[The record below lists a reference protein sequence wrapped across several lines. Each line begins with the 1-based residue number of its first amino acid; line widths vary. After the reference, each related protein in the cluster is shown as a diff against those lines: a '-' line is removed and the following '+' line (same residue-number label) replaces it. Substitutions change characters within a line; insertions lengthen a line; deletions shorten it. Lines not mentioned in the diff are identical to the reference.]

1 MVRLRSGI
9 GLRIISMRHKNMF
22 NWARDFLPIFIATA
36 ILAMVILP
44 SGFSFSSEIH
54 RQNPQIQA
62 DETRATALS
71 EELNTWEDAASE
83 SLIEDVPGPGA
94 FLGIML
100 RQLAASSAG
109 SDDRI
114 KKLFGGIQHVFPD
127 LNKVLVAL

>member
-1 MVRLRSGI
+1 MNI
-9 GLRIISMRHKNMF
+9 F
-22 NWARDFLPIFIATA
+22 NGARGFLPIFITPINVICKVLIIA
-36 ILAMVILP
+36 IFSIVVLP
-44 SGFSFSSEIH
+44 LEDLLSSEIH
-54 RQNPQIQA
+54 RQNPSIQA

-71 EELNTWEDAASE
+71 KELSKWEDAASE

-114 KKLFGGIQHVFPD
+114 EKLFGGIQHVLPD